1 MPVDTIILITIFIL
15 NFLLVFTMIMA
26 ERKQPNTILSWFVV
40 LTFLPIVGFV
50 LYMLFGGGLSV
61 RTRRLI
67 NRKKRYTTD
76 YYKFV
81 SWQRVNFKALKEQ
94 NEKYENSYDLIKFIK
109 SDDKCTF
116 TTDNKVD
123 VFTSGEEKIEHL
135 KQDLK
140 NATSSINIEYYIF
153 ADDKVGKEIMN
164 ILLEKAKSGVKVKLI
179 YDSVGCL
186 GTPRRFFRKL
196 KKYGGEV
203 AEFFPP
209 FMGIRLI
216 NLKINYRNHR
226 KIVVIDGKIAYTG
239 GINIRDD
246 HMGKVKK
253 VSPWRDTHIRIEGRA
268 VWDLQN
274 IFFNDFRC
282 VKKEKLDAKK
292 LVEEGYFLQET
303 LTNKGDVGVQ
313 IITSGPESD
322 ERNIEDAY
330 IKMIS
335 LAKKRIYIQTPY
347 FIPDETFMKSII
359 LAKKSGV
366 DVKIMIPKK
375 PDKKFVYYVT
385 LSYIKRLLEIGV
397 EVYLYKGFIHSK
409 TILVDDLAVAI
420 GTCNMD
426 NRSFALNFEISAVLY
441 GEQFVDKNKEI
452 FWQDMDN
459 SEILTK
465 QAYKRRFLSSKFAQ
479 AILRLFSPLM

>member
-1 MPVDTIILITIFIL
+1 MSVEAIILITIFIL
-15 NFLLVFTMIMA
+15 NFIFLFTMVMA

-40 LTFLPIVGFV
+40 LTFLPVIGFV
-50 LYMLFGGGLSV
+50 LYLLFGGGLSL

-67 NRKKRYTTD
+67 NRRKRYTSD

-81 SWQRVNFKALKEQ
+81 SWQRVNFKALKAQ
-94 NEKYENSYDLIKFIK
+94 NEKYDYAYDLINFIK
-109 SDDKCTF
+109 SDDNCAF
-116 TTDNKVD
+116 TTDNKVE

-140 NATSSINIEYYIF
+140 NAKSSINIEYYIF

-196 KKYGGEV
+196 KRYGGEV

-209 FMGIRLI
+209 FIGIRLI

-246 HMGKVKK
+246 HMGMVKK

-274 IFFNDFRC
+274 VFFNDFRC
-282 VKKEKLDAKK
+282 VKKERLDAKK
-292 LVEEGYFLQET
+292 LVEEGYFVQDSLMS
-303 LTNKGDVGVQ
+303 KGDVGVQ
-313 IITSGPESD
+313 IITCGPESND
-322 ERNIEDAY
+322 RNIEDAY
-330 IKMIS
+330 IKMIN
-335 LAKKRIYIQTPY
+335 LAKKRVYIQTPY
-347 FIPDETFMKSII
+347 FIPDETFIKAVI

-385 LSYIKRLLEIGV
+385 LSYIKRLLDVGV
-397 EVYLYKGFIHSK
+397 DVYLYKGFIHSK

-441 GEQFVDKNKEI
+441 GKDFVNKNKKI
-452 FWQDMDN
+452 FCQDMEN
-459 SEILTK
+459 SELFTT
-465 QAYKRRFLSSKFAQ
+465 QTYKRRFLSSKFAQ

>member
-1 MPVDTIILITIFIL
+1 MNTETIILITIFIL
-15 NFLLVFTMIMA
+15 NFILLFTMIMA

-40 LTFLPIVGFV
+40 LTFLPVIGFV
-50 LYMLFGGGLSV
+50 LYLLFGGGLSI

-67 NRKKRYTTD
+67 NRKKRYTID

-81 SWQRVNFKALKEQ
+81 SWQRVNFKALKAQ
-94 NEKYENSYDLIKFIK
+94 NEKYDYAYDLIKFIK
-109 SDDKCTF
+109 SDDNYAF
-116 TTDNKVD
+116 TTDNKVE
-123 VFTSGEEKIEHL
+123 VFTSGEEKIERL

-140 NATSSINIEYYIF
+140 NAQNSINIEYYIF
-153 ADDKVGKEIMN
+153 ANDNVGKEIMN

-186 GTPRRFFRKL
+186 GTPRRFFKKL
-196 KKYGGEV
+196 KRYGGEV

-274 IFFNDFRC
+274 VFFNDFRC
-282 VKKEKLDAKK
+282 VKKERLDAKK
-292 LVEEGYFLQET
+292 LVEQGYFDQDS
-303 LTNKGDVGVQ
+303 LTNKGNVGIQ

-322 ERNIEDAY
+322 ERNIEDTY
-330 IKMIS
+330 IKMIN
-335 LAKKRIYIQTPY
+335 LAKKRVYIQTPY
-347 FIPDETFMKSII
+347 FIPDETFMKAVIM
-359 LAKKSGV
+359 AKKSGV

-375 PDKKFVYYVT
+375 PDKKIVYYVT
-385 LSYIKRLLEIGV
+385 LSYIKRLLDIGV
-397 EVYLYKGFIHSK
+397 DVYLYKGFIHSK

-426 NRSFALNFEISAVLY
+426 NRSFALNFEISAVMY
-441 GEQFVDKNKEI
+441 GQDFVEQNKKI
-452 FWQDMDN
+452 FLHDIEN
-459 SEILTK
+459 SELLTK
-465 QAYKRRFLSSKFAQ
+465 QTYKRRFLSSKFAQ